1 MKYDR
6 FEDLP
11 VWQTAIEL
19 GQEVYTL
26 TEDLAFR
33 GRHSPR
39 DQIERAAVSVSNNI
53 AEGFERGSNQEL
65 LTFL

>member
-11 VWQTAIEL
+11 VWQTAIAL

-26 TEDLAFR
+26 TENSTFR
-33 GRHSPR
+33 RR
-39 DQIERAAVSVSNNI
+39 DGV
-53 AEGFERGSNQEL
+53 
-65 LTFL
+65 T